1 MSHLNAVRSG
11 RWKLFVKRTSRRRG
25 KTTHE
30 AATELYDLHADI
42 GETKNLAARYPGIV
56 EQLRALAEA
65 ARKDLGDGDRAG
77 ANQRPV
83 GFVKHA
89 VTLTSNAEN

>member
-1 MSHLNAVRSG
+1 MSHLSAVRSG
-11 RWKLFVKRTSRRRG
+11 RWKLFVNRTSRRRG
-25 KTTHE
+25 KTINE
-30 AATELYDLHADI
+30 PVTELYDLHADI
-42 GETKNLAARYPGIV
+42 GESTNVAGQHPGIV

-77 ANQRPV
+77 ANQRPA

-89 VTLTSNAEN
+89 VTLTSNAEK